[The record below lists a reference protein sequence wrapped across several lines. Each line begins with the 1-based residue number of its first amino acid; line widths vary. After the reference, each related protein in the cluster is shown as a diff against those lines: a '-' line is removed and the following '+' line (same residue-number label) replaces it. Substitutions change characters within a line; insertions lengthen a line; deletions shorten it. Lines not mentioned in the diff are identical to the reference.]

1 MMKMLKERSTTS
13 VHGDKSGSGARFCQ
27 FADSSSSP
35 HYFKR
40 VKISSVA
47 LIKMVLHARSG
58 VPYEV
63 MGLMQ
68 GKLEGDTMIIMDA
81 FALPVQVCW

>member
-1 MMKMLKERSTTS
+1 
-13 VHGDKSGSGARFCQ
+13 
-27 FADSSSSP
+27 
-35 HYFKR
+35 
-40 VKISSVA
+40 
-47 LIKMVLHARSG
+47 MVLHARSG

-81 FALPVQVCW
+81 FALPVQVSKQAQTQSDSF